1 MKPNQLAERIADVD
15 YKSARLINPP
25 ERVERLPRGVWVPI
39 SVAAHLLRCSGQTL
53 RLMIFTRQMKAIQ
66 FPVGPILV
74 NIEKYMMEKPEDVPE
89 AD

>member
-25 ERVERLPRGVWVPI
+25 EKVEKLPRGVWVPI

-74 NIEKYMMEKPEDVPE
+74 NIEKYMMEKPGHVPE